1 MIYCEGKNCSRRDQC
16 AFHEHFEW
24 KYPRQDLDQSTQGM
38 GYEGIDKSGKPFS
51 HHEFFC
57 GDKAD
62 FYKHY
67 KALGWREGV
76 EYRNSKGTICDE
88 VCLTCEHQ
96 DLCFS
101 ILEFAGMIFQPG
113 DRVRFDCE
121 AIRADPEGK
130 KKWLDERL
138 ENYYKRIEWLKVS

>member
-24 KYPRQDLDQSTQGM
+24 KYPRQYLDQSTQGM

-76 EYRNSKGTICDE
+76 EYSKSLRPTQTYQIQL
-88 VCLTCEHQ
+88 VQ
-96 DLCFS
+96 IVYKV
-101 ILEFAGMIFQPG
+101 ILLI
-113 DRVRFDCE
+113 
-121 AIRADPEGK
+121 
-130 KKWLDERL
+130 
-138 ENYYKRIEWLKVS
+138 N